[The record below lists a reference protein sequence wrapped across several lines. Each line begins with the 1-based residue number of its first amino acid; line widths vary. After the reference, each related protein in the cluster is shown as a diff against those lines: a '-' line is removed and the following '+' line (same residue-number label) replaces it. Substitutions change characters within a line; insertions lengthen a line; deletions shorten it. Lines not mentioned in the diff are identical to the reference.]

1 MYIDTYTNRSSSRP
15 VKPFPKIAL
24 LFLLIAFFPF
34 RLTSQD
40 SLQYRK
46 LYLHTDREIYFP
58 GDSVWFKAYY
68 LDGNSHQF
76 VTGIYNMYSDLF
88 DKNGNQVYSQVLP
101 IVNGVAAGRL
111 VIPDSIEP
119 GDYVMRAFTDLQRNF
134 GEDIFFYKTL
144 KVSSIISSVEETVQN
159 PKEGLKKIEI
169 AFLPEGGYLL
179 AGQSNVV
186 GIKAIDKSGRGISVK
201 GEVLNGDG
209 ETVSVFETKYKGMDT
224 IHITPRRN
232 GTYQVKIEGFPEYNY
247 EFNDIRRESLKLE
260 FITESRYELL
270 FRATSNSK
278 RFLGNEY
285 TFVIMHRGEV
295 MYQQRFVQEEE
306 NIPIKVNRSVLPGGI
321 NRFVLLDD
329 QLRPIS
335 ERLCYV
341 MKDELH
347 DIQIRSDE
355 ESYRTRS
362 EVKLELFDE
371 LGTYGGAFSS
381 LSLAVVDEKSLGKDG
396 PEMNIRSWLLI
407 DSELKGIIESPSDY
421 FKDDESISSKEKL
434 DLLMLTQGWSKY
446 IWNAFPEKDYPA
458 DFIEEEGFSISGNVT
473 RNFSKRAVVNGK
485 VSLTIFNNE
494 YIYTKETRTD
504 INGRYSFD
512 KLTFSDTASIF
523 IQAWDEKEKRYSR
536 VEINPLFKE
545 NPVISR
551 IYLPTPEVTSEIP
564 VELQRQQY
572 YNEMSLREYI
582 MKTGSFFIEEVEVV
596 AEKGDGI
603 DRRLYSKPASSLKV
617 TMADYS
623 YPDVFRYLN
632 GRVPGLSVSYVQA
645 DSVGGLE
652 PQIRIRQFGSTYGS
666 TDVLF
671 LLNGIPVSKEVIQ
684 YLPMPDIDV
693 IDVLKSIGETAIFG
707 IGGANGVI
715 AVYTKRGLS
724 DEEYNADP
732 VGIISEK
739 ICGYS
744 AFREFYSP
752 SYTPETIHSERPDH
766 RITLYWNP
774 NIVVENGKASVSFY
788 TSDDL
793 SGYKVFV
800 EGITNTGE
808 ICLGTGKFE
817 VDIRGL

>member
-1 MYIDTYTNRSSSRP
+1 M
-15 VKPFPKIAL
+15 KPFPKIVL
-24 LFLLIAFFPF
+24 LFLLTALLPSP
-34 RLTSQD
+34 LTSQE
-40 SLQYRK
+40 SLQFRK

-88 DKNGNQVYSQVLP
+88 DKTGLQVYSQVLP
-101 IVNGVAAGRL
+101 IVNGVAAGRII
-111 VIPDSIEP
+111 IPDSMEP
-119 GDYVMRAFTDLQRNF
+119 GDYVMRAFTDLQRNV
-134 GEDIFFYKTL
+134 GEDVFFYKTL
-144 KVSSIISSVEETVQN
+144 RVSSIISSVEETVQN

-186 GIKAIDKSGRGISVK
+186 GIKAIDKSGKGISVK
-201 GEVLNGDG
+201 GKVLNGDG
-209 ETVSVFETKYKGMDT
+209 ETVSFFETKYKGMDT
-224 IHITPRRN
+224 IHIAPRRN
-232 GTYQVKIEGFPEYNY
+232 GTYQVKLEGFPEYNY
-247 EFNDIRRESLKLE
+247 EFNDIRKEGLKLE
-260 FITESRYELL
+260 FISESRYELL

-278 RFLGNEY
+278 RFLGKEY

-295 MYQQRFVQEEE
+295 IYQQGFVQEEE
-306 NIPIKVNRSVLPGGI
+306 DIPIKVNRSVIPGGI

-335 ERLCYV
+335 ERLYYV

-347 DIQIRSDE
+347 GVEIRTDE

-362 EVKLELFDE
+362 EIKLELFDE

-381 LSLAVVDEKSLGKDG
+381 LSLAVVDEKSIGKDG
-396 PEMNIRSWLLI
+396 PEMDIRSWLLL
-407 DSELKGIIESPSDY
+407 DSELKGRIESPSDY

-434 DLLMLTQGWSKY
+434 DLLMLTHGWSKY
-446 IWNAFPEKDYPA
+446 IWNSFPETDHPA
-458 DFIEEEGFSISGNVT
+458 DFIEEEGFSISGKVI
-473 RNFSKRAVVNGK
+473 RNFSKRAVVNGN
-485 VSLTIFNNE
+485 VSLTMYNND
-494 YIYTKETRTD
+494 YLYTKETRTD
-504 INGRYSFD
+504 INGRFSFD

-523 IQAWDEKEKRYSR
+523 LQAWDEKEKRYSR

-545 NPVISR
+545 NPDISK
-551 IYLPTPEVTSEIP
+551 IYLPPPEVSPDIP

-582 MKTGSFFIEEVEVV
+582 MKTGSFYIEEVEVV

-632 GRVPGLSVSYVQA
+632 GRVSGLTVNWVQ
-645 DSVGGLE
+645 DTLGGLE

-671 LLNGIPVSKEVIQ
+671 LLNGIPVSKKVIQ

-715 AVYTKRGLS
+715 AVYTKRGPS
-724 DEEYNADP
+724 DEDYNADP

-744 AFREFYSP
+744 AYREFYSP
-752 SYTPETIHSERPDH
+752 SYNPEAINSERPDH

-774 NIVVENGKASVSFY
+774 NIIMENGKASVSFY

-793 SGYKVFV
+793 SGYRVFV

-808 ICLGTGKFE
+808 ICLGTGEFE
-817 VDIRGL
+817 VDKLNPQVDKND